1 MIARAAL
8 AGLLSDLIRA
18 ASPDPPGDERRIVR
32 VLAKH
37 MRRLGLEPE
46 IEEFAANRFNLLA
59 RVRGTGSRPGLVFSA
74 HMDTLP
80 PGAGPWTHPP
90 YSGHDDGERIHGRGA
105 CDMKSGLAAMVA
117 AAAALRDRGTAL
129 QGDLLLAFTGGE
141 SSNCLGA
148 RRLAEARALEGC
160 GALLVSEPSSLDVL
174 IAEKGA
180 LWLRASAEGVTG
192 HVSAGPGA
200 GQSAILAMTEA
211 LPLLPGLVPDG
222 DHPLLGGA
230 TLNVGRIEG
239 GSAINLIPDRCVAEL
254 DFRLLPVHDP
264 DAIERSVV
272 QALGPGF
279 TVERLD
285 FKPAVATPADH
296 PFVALCLEETSVAR
310 SVALAPKGVAYF
322 SDACVL
328 SPAFD
333 LPMVIVGPGKLGGS
347 GATDESVAIDDL
359 VQAAAIY
366 RNIARRMLT

>member
-1 MIARAAL
+1 MTSRAAL
-8 AGLLSDLIRA
+8 AELLSDLIRA

-37 MRRLGLEPE
+37 MGRLGLEPE

-90 YSGHDDGERIHGRGA
+90 YSGHDDGARIHGRGA

-117 AAAALRDRGTAL
+117 AAASVRDRGTSL

-148 RRLAEARALEGC
+148 RRLAETRALAGC

-180 LWLRASAEGVTG
+180 LWLRASAEGVAG

-200 GQSAILAMTEA
+200 GRSAILAMIEA
-211 LPLLPGLVPDG
+211 LPRLQGLVPDG
-222 DHPLLGGA
+222 DHPLLGAA

-239 GSAINLIPDRCVAEL
+239 GSAINLIPDRCAAEL
-254 DFRLLPVHDP
+254 DFRLLPTHDP
-264 DAIERSVV
+264 DAIERRVA

-296 PFVALCLEETSVAR
+296 PFVALCLEETAAAR

-366 RNIARRMLT
+366 RSIARRMLT